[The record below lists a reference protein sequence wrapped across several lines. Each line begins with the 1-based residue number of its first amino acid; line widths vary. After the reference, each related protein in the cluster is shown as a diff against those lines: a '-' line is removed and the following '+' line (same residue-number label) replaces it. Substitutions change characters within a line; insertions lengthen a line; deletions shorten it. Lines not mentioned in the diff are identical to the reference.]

1 MPALL
6 NVFIKDDII
15 TQKSIM
21 RRFTLAKRTKYQPL
35 ADFLMELNKED
46 VTLTFTEIENILGF
60 KLPPSARKHR
70 PNWANNSQEALSW
83 GWMPVGYKSYAI
95 DMKNEITH
103 FRKAGIANANYSK
116 ETSIRQT
123 VTRKPK
129 PHDTKGIVITN
140 ELIEEA
146 HRQVKATNNYGK
158 EDDLI
163 TDCFIRFPKNDD
175 VTIVAMKVGLID
187 ITNSTHVSQ
196 HKSKI
201 SAVEIA
207 ECIVNIKNIDERIKN
222 GDPEVVNEIARSNGN
237 INLFSFATKYCC
249 YHNKNLYGKDDYSIL
264 DTVLKES
271 LPKYFGDITSRQIKK
286 WVDSFDY
293 KSYNDY
299 LTKKLDELGITVPYR
314 KRKLDHYIW
323 FYNRKKNED

>member
-1 MPALL
+1 MAR
-6 NVFIKDDII
+6 
-15 TQKSIM
+15 Q
-21 RRFTLAKRTKYQPL
+21 TKYQPL
-35 ADFLMELNKED
+35 ADYLANCGQD
-46 VTLTFTEIENILGF
+46 NVTLTFSQIEDILGF
-60 KLPPSARKHR
+60 KLSPSARKHR
-70 PNWANNSQEALSW
+70 PNWANNSVEALSW
-83 GWMPVGYKSYAI
+83 GWMPVGYESYGI
-95 DMKNEITH
+95 DMKNEIAH
-103 FRKAGIANANYSK
+103 FRKVGTVNTNYIS
-116 ETSIRQT
+116 ESHSRQKVVRT
-123 VTRKPK
+123 PK
-129 PHDTKGIVITN
+129 VHATNGIVITN
-140 ELIEEA
+140 AMIEEA

-163 TDCFIRFPKNDD
+163 TDCFRRFPNNTD

-196 HKSKI
+196 HKSLI

-207 ECIVNIKNIDERIKN
+207 ECIVNIKDIDSRIKN
-222 GDPEVVNEIARSNGN
+222 GDPEVVNEIAKSNGN

-249 YHNKNLYGKDDYSIL
+249 YHNKNLYGRDDYSIL

-271 LPKYFGDITSRQIKK
+271 LPRYFDDITSSQIKK

-299 LTKKLDELGITVPYR
+299 LTRKLDELGINVPFR

-323 FYNRKKNED
+323 FNNRKKED

>member
-1 MPALL
+1 M
-6 NVFIKDDII
+6 
-15 TQKSIM
+15 T
-21 RRFTLAKRTKYQPL
+21 RTTKYQPL
-35 ADFLMELNKED
+35 ANYLANSRQYN
-46 VTLTFTEIENILGF
+46 VVLTFLQIEEILGF

-70 PNWANNSQEALSW
+70 SNWANNSVKALSR
-83 GWMPVGYKSYAI
+83 GWVIVGYESYGI
-95 DMKNEITH
+95 DMKNEIAN
-103 FRKAGIANANYSK
+103 FRKISSKSIDYARVGENTNNKIRIHEFHKTNGI
-116 ETSIRQT
+116 I
-123 VTRKPK
+123 
-129 PHDTKGIVITN
+129 ITN
-140 ELIEEA
+140 DLVEEA
-146 HRQVKATNNYGK
+146 HRQVKATRNYGK

-163 TDCFIRFPKNDD
+163 TDCFKRFPLNND

-196 HKSKI
+196 HKSLI

-207 ECIVNIKNIDERIKN
+207 ECIVNIKDIDNRIKS

-264 DTVLKES
+264 DTVLKKS
-271 LPKYFGDITSRQIKK
+271 LPKYFDDITINQINK

-299 LTKKLDELGITVPYR
+299 LTRKLDELGINAPFR

-323 FYNRKKNED
+323 FNNRKKEG